1 MVIKRIVPV
10 YILCIV
16 THTWSHTIIC
26 IVQVAITLSLRILV
40 YATRQANAAFDDVK
54 NTKRIKY
61 RNYIYLWYI
70 PIVHVWYWIIKFTT
84 RMFYKPI
91 NVDVS
96 DILCLWRTKSKRK
109 KLHLNWWHYG
119 ELLDASVTEI
129 DARKISKKF

>member
-61 RNYIYLWYI
+61 RNYIYL
-70 PIVHVWYWIIKFTT
+70 
-84 RMFYKPI
+84 
-91 NVDVS
+91 
-96 DILCLWRTKSKRK
+96 
-109 KLHLNWWHYG
+109 
-119 ELLDASVTEI
+119 
-129 DARKISKKF
+129 